1 MKLYLDDNAAD
12 RRLVALLRKDGHVV
26 TIPGDVGQAGATDPR
41 HLLHAIRIDCSILTN
56 DYADFT
62 DLHDLI
68 IGSGGGHPGVLLVYS
83 ENDPTRDM
91 TQRGIAVA
99 IKNLE
104 SSGVPLANELH
115 VLNQWR

>member
-1 MKLYLDDNAAD
+1 LDDNAAD
-12 RRLVALLRKDGHVV
+12 RRLVALLRKEGHSV

-41 HLLHAIRIDCSILTN
+41 HLLHAIRTGGLILTN
-56 DYADFT
+56 DYSDFT
-62 DLHDLI
+62 DLYDLI
-68 IGSGGGHPGVLLVYS
+68 IGSGGGHPGILLVYS

-91 TQRGIAVA
+91 THRGIAVA

-104 SSGVPLANELH
+104 SSSVPLENELH

>member
-1 MKLYLDDNAAD
+1 MKFYLDDNAAD
-12 RRLVALLRKDGHVV
+12 RRLVALLRKEGHSV
-26 TIPGDVGQAGATDPR
+26 TIPSDAGQAGATDPR
-41 HLLHAIRIDCSILTN
+41 HLLHAVRTGCLILTN

-68 IGSGGGHPGVLLVYS
+68 IGSGGSHPGILLVYS

-91 TQRGIAVA
+91 TARGISVA
-99 IKNLE
+99 ITKLE
-104 SSGVPLANELH
+104 SSGVALENELH